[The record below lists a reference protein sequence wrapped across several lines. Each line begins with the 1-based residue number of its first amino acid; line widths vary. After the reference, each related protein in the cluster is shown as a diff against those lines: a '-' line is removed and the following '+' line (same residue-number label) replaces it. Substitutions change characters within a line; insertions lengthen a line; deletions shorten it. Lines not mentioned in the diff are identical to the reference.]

1 MGGVSLEN
9 VFGGSR
15 LERACGG
22 VLARSELRWAF
33 SFLKGFLF
41 SFTSPRELVREFSA
55 GILG

>member
-33 SFLKGFLF
+33 LKGFLF